1 MAFGSDT
8 GQGDDFAPIAD
19 INVTPF
25 IDVMLVL
32 LIIFMVTAPLLTSG
46 MKVDL
51 PQARATQPLERQE
64 AVVVTVGPNGRLQ
77 VGDHD
82 VARDDLVARVRET
95 LGSRTDRHVQVRGDA
110 KADFG
115 AIVGVL
121 DLLANHGLTRI
132 ALVTQRPVPAPRAGG
147 EAPAR

>member
-1 MAFGSDT
+1 MAFGSDP
-8 GQGDDFAPIAD
+8 GPGDEFAPMAD

-51 PQARATQPLERQE
+51 PQARSAQPLERQE
-64 AVVVTVGPNGRLQ
+64 PVVVTVGPDGRLQ
-77 VGDHD
+77 VGDRD
-82 VARDDLVARVRET
+82 TTRDDLVARVRET
-95 LGSRTDRHVQVRGDA
+95 LGPADDRHIQVRGDA
-110 KADFG
+110 RADFG
-115 AIVGVL
+115 AIVSVL
-121 DLLANHGLTRI
+121 DLLASHGLTRI
-132 ALVTQRPVPAPRAGG
+132 ALVTQRPAPPPPASA